1 MILFPN
7 PCPVCGT
14 TDEHAAWAQGGAT
27 LGSPAT
33 FCPHPAESGHGTG
46 CCCAGRS
53 KSWTAE
59 LLTATA
65 GTPSLEDRVAALEA
79 AMTLFTRKSLE
90 RGDITIND
98 ARAAMGLPALELEEA
113 AMTAP
118 LRAYVPSWT
127 PLTEAEEAE
136 FKVALGEAAKLPLPL
151 RIMPEPPPL
160 SPDEIRQ
167 LLRECVT
174 VVKPGETLIV
184 RGTNWTPGQTREI
197 QQVMDEMHELGIVPF
212 KALAVFG
219 DELGVAEPQ
228 P

>member
-33 FCPHPAESGHGTG
+33 FCPHPAESGHGTGCCCAGPAAPARWAQAGAPPGSPATFCPPPAESGHGTG

-79 AMTLFTRKSLE
+79 AMTLFTRKSL
-90 RGDITIND
+90 
-98 ARAAMGLPALELEEA
+98 
-113 AMTAP
+113 
-118 LRAYVPSWT
+118 
-127 PLTEAEEAE
+127 
-136 FKVALGEAAKLPLPL
+136 
-151 RIMPEPPPL
+151 
-160 SPDEIRQ
+160 
-167 LLRECVT
+167 
-174 VVKPGETLIV
+174 
-184 RGTNWTPGQTREI
+184 
-197 QQVMDEMHELGIVPF
+197 
-212 KALAVFG
+212 
-219 DELGVAEPQ
+219 
-228 P
+228 

>member
-1 MILFPN
+1 MVRRGYPCPGHARPAGMAATVILFPN

-33 FCPHPAESGHGTG
+33 FCPHPAEPGHGTG

-53 KSWTAE
+53 RPLTAE

-90 RGDITIND
+90 SGDITIND
-98 ARAAMGLPALELEEA
+98 ARAAMGLPRLAEVGA
-113 AMTAP
+113 APAP
-118 LRAYVPSWT
+118 LRANSPLWT

-151 RIMPEPPPL
+151 RIMP
-160 SPDEIRQ
+160 
-167 LLRECVT
+167 
-174 VVKPGETLIV
+174 
-184 RGTNWTPGQTREI
+184 
-197 QQVMDEMHELGIVPF
+197 
-212 KALAVFG
+212 
-219 DELGVAEPQ
+219 
-228 P
+228 